1 MEKSIIL
8 DERKNYHK
16 LIVENQ
22 ILNLSPN
29 GIASNADSS
38 NAPSVAIAKIVAEKL
53 NAAVGTKLKG
63 QTSGNLFEK
72 VTMNFL
78 EKTFPRL
85 QHLRPGNWEIL
96 NLGNQSNIKTS
107 DFAQYEHLAY
117 LSEIISQNKLLAT
130 TLGNDY
136 IVAPD
141 IVVYRKLYDDS
152 DINHGENFITDE
164 ICKMADLRKKNGGKP
179 ILHASI
185 SAKWTMRSDRAQNSR
200 TEALNL
206 IRNRKG
212 RLPHIVVVT
221 GEPLPSRLAS
231 LALGTGDI
239 DCVYHFALYELIDA
253 VKDYSKHGRED
264 IFEMLN
270 NLIDG
275 KRLKDISDL
284 PLDLCS

>member
-1 MEKSIIL
+1 MEQSIIL

-16 LIVENQ
+16 LIIENQ

>member
-22 ILNLSPN
+22 ILNLSSN

-53 NAAVGTKLKG
+53 NAKVGTKLKG

-85 QHLRPGNWEIL
+85 QHLRPGNWKIL

-141 IVVYRKLYDDS
+141 IVVYRKLYNDAE
-152 DINHGENFITDE
+152 INSGTNFINDE
-164 ICKMADLRKKNGGKP
+164 I
-179 ILHASI
+179 
-185 SAKWTMRSDRAQNSR
+185 
-200 TEALNL
+200 
-206 IRNRKG
+206 
-212 RLPHIVVVT
+212 
-221 GEPLPSRLAS
+221 
-231 LALGTGDI
+231 
-239 DCVYHFALYELIDA
+239 
-253 VKDYSKHGRED
+253 
-264 IFEMLN
+264 
-270 NLIDG
+270 
-275 KRLKDISDL
+275 
-284 PLDLCS
+284 

>member
-1 MEKSIIL
+1 MEQSIIL

-16 LIVENQ
+16 LIIENQ

-85 QHLRPGNWEIL
+85 KHLRPGNWEIL

-141 IVVYRKLYDDS
+141 IVIYRKLYDDA

-164 ICKMADLRKKNGGKP
+164 ICKMADLRVMAESPFYTLLFLLNG
-179 ILHASI
+179 L
-185 SAKWTMRSDRAQNSR
+185 
-200 TEALNL
+200 
-206 IRNRKG
+206 
-212 RLPHIVVVT
+212 
-221 GEPLPSRLAS
+221 
-231 LALGTGDI
+231 
-239 DCVYHFALYELIDA
+239 
-253 VKDYSKHGRED
+253 
-264 IFEMLN
+264 
-270 NLIDG
+270 
-275 KRLKDISDL
+275 
-284 PLDLCS
+284 